1 MSGTG
6 TCQPHHEIRRNTNKG
21 GLGAH
26 CVFRKIAGFV
36 LGQSDRVCV
45 LSTFGRLTGN
55 GDDCAGLRE
64 CLEISILWSIFSHV
78 LQRPSPYHSLL
89 YRPTGSSISTP
100 DLSSA
105 TEGAKD
111 AADSAKGAASDL
123 KSKAQS
129 ALSGLSAVPNS
140 TATLA
145 DQNADVR
152 GLSANY
158 RDPAGAIQQDKA
170 KGELACCFIEVWFA
184 LTCVS
189 SN

>member
-1 MSGTG
+1 LLK
-6 TCQPHHEIRRNTNKG
+6 C
-21 GLGAH
+21 
-26 CVFRKIAGFV
+26 CVT
-36 LGQSDRVCV
+36 
-45 LSTFGRLTGN
+45 LS
-55 GDDCAGLRE
+55 C
-64 CLEISILWSIFSHV
+64 CLPWYSV
-78 LQRPSPYHSLL
+78 
-89 YRPTGSSISTP
+89 PTGSSISTP

-111 AADSAKGAASDL
+111 AASDL

-140 TATLA
+140 IATLA

-170 KGELACCFIEVWFA
+170 KGERACCFSQIVAWLYTHVCRAMGVHPYTSMPVMSGSLF
-184 LTCVS
+184 CVCVCVVKVVGS
-189 SN
+189 QGRW